1 MGRETGR
8 GADVSH
14 EFEDDIKLLES
25 ESLPDSKVMGKASL
39 LEAKI
44 VERMQ
49 SVKHT
54 AAVRNLQQ
62 CLTDISRVVLKRLGV
77 SYTSYNPLT
86 IMAAAKRKAN
96 VWAEIGGEAI
106 KLMKLSHGVQLLSSA
121 LLADMPVKTVK
132 QKPPVPPGP
141 VIEKI
146 EKVVKPSPI
155 IPIAPGPVDTPGET
169 RKKLTARLLEH
180 KKPMSLPSLVAE
192 ADFAEMV
199 DNLFILATM
208 ASKGEVGLET
218 ARGSDMPHVVSKTF
232 ENAGRTGSFKA
243 VERGD
248 KQSGGKTEEDRRATV
263 LSFSS
268 INFEGFLNI
277 ARQEGVRGDLM

>member
-121 LLADMPVKTVK
+121 LLADMPVKPVK
-132 QKPPVPPGP
+132 PKPDTPPDSRKDNSKP
-141 VIEKI
+141 
-146 EKVVKPSPI
+146 VVKPSPI
-155 IPIAPGPVDTPGET
+155 IPEPPHPDTPVET

-199 DNLFILATM
+199 DNLFVLAMM

-268 INFEGFLNI
+268 INLEGFLNI